1 MEKRDVRL
9 FFVFGC
15 RRRRLYH
22 GLLLLYVCLC
32 ENQSSTRI
40 ETKVVVVFLCD
51 DGKTNNDT
59 LFEWEEYIL
68 PRGGVE
74 RLQKDPTRKRKY
86 N

>member
-1 MEKRDVRL
+1 MEKRDLRDSS
-9 FFVFGC
+9 F
-15 RRRRLYH
+15 YH
-22 GLLLLYVCLC
+22 GFLVYVCLC

-74 RLQKDPTRKRKY
+74 RL
-86 N
+86 